1 MSYSEEMLKQLE
13 AGQLEAAK
21 KSFAWALRKDDDDTL
36 YSLAEELYALGLTN
50 QAQRTYL
57 KLLQKYPQEDE
68 LRTTLA
74 EIAIDNGENDEALSY
89 LAQIKPD
96 SPAYLQS
103 LLVAA
108 DLYQTEGQFEVT
120 AAKLQEAYQLAPD
133 EPAVLFALA
142 EYYYLVGDFQRA
154 IPYYFALL
162 KAGQL
167 DFARVDIAGR
177 LGMAYAQLG
186 RFDQALGYLEQ
197 VAPGY
202 QTSDVRFQTGLTQLA
217 LHQEKAATA
226 TLRDLIKDDPQYAA
240 AYPALAR
247 AYSAEK
253 QDEKALQT
261 VQEGLAVDQYNEH
274 LYALGAQIASRLQ
287 ESALM
292 DRYLKRAHELDP
304 DNVTIALEYSNL
316 LLAEERDEENLALLA
331 PLARDNADPQV
342 FWNLARS
349 AQRQEDFARA
359 REAYQMAATGLGA
372 NPDFLRDKIEFD
384 QEMGDQ
390 ATELQ
395 DLRAYLALE
404 PADSEMAARLE
415 ELAADQF

>member
-1 MSYSEEMLKQLE
+1 MSYSEKMLQQIE
-13 AGQLEAAK
+13 AGDLTAAK
-21 KSFAWALRKDDDDTL
+21 RSFAWALRKDDDDTL

-57 KLLQKYPQEDE
+57 KLLQKYPAEDE

-74 EIAIDNGENDEALSY
+74 EIAIDNGENDEALAY
-89 LAQIKPD
+89 LSQIKPT

-120 AAKLQEAYQLAPD
+120 AAKLKEAYQLAPT

-142 EYYYLVGDFQRA
+142 EYYYLVGDFQSA
-154 IPYYFALL
+154 IPYYFELL

-167 DFARVDIAGR
+167 EFAKVDIAGR

-186 RFDQALGYLEQ
+186 HFDQALGYLKQ

-202 QTSDVRFQTGLTQLA
+202 QTSDIRFQTGLTQLG
-217 LHQEKAATA
+217 LHQEAAAIT
-226 TLRDLIKDDPQYAA
+226 TLKDLIKDDPQYAA

-247 AYSAEK
+247 AYQARH
-253 QDEKALQT
+253 QDAAALQT

-274 LYALGAQIASRLQ
+274 LYALGAQIASRLK
-287 ESALM
+287 EPDLM
-292 DRYLKRAHELDP
+292 DQYLQRAHDLAP

-316 LLAEERDEENLALLA
+316 LLAQERDEENLALLA
-331 PLARDNADPQV
+331 PLAQEAADPQV

-349 AQRQEDFARA
+349 AQRLEQFDQA
-359 REAYQMAATGLGA
+359 REAYQTAAAALGD
-372 NPDFLRDKIEFD
+372 NPAFLRDKINFD
-384 QEMGDQ
+384 QEMGDRT
-390 ATELQ
+390 TELA

-404 PADSEMAARLE
+404 PADSELAARFDQLE
-415 ELAADQF
+415 NDQ